1 MITSELIKN
10 RIKKFWGYG
19 SLDSTVWFVGM
30 EEGLNPTT
38 DTEEL
43 EIRFKAS
50 DGKTT
55 VDMRKDMSHLVGH
68 MKWFKKDSPI
78 QATWKYPIALYLYFK
93 NHKVPNQEDIR
104 EHQGLVLGDKLK
116 KESTTIE
123 LMPLPSQKAHES
135 TWLYKK
141 YGVEGLSSRK
151 EYLDTYKPK
160 RVKELKTLI
169 EKYSPKLV
177 IFYSIGYLP
186 EWTEI
191 IGQKPKEI
199 TNQMYFIQKGG
210 TNFCIL
216 PQGASFGMSY
226 KRLYEFANKINN
238 KIDLWKKKY

>member
-1 MITSELIKN
+1 MLTSNLIQN
-10 RIKKFWGYG
+10 RIKNFWGYG
-19 SLDSTVWFVGM
+19 SLDAPVWYVGM
-30 EEGLNPTT
+30 EEGLGPTT

-43 EIRFKAS
+43 DIRFKAA

-68 MKWFKKDSPI
+68 MKWFHKDSPI
-78 QATWKYPIALYLYFK
+78 QATWKYPIALYLYLK
-93 NHKVPNQEDIR
+93 NHKIPSQQEIR
-104 EHQGLVLGDKLK
+104 EHQGLILGDKIK

-141 YGVEGLSSRK
+141 YGVSGLNSRK
-151 EYLDTYKPK
+151 EYLDTYKSK
-160 RVKELKTLI
+160 RVKELKNLI
-169 EKYSPKLV
+169 EKRSPKLV

-199 TNQMYFIQKGG
+199 TKQMYYIKKGE
-210 TNFCIL
+210 TSFYIL

-226 KRLYEFANKINN
+226 KRLYEFADKIKNRTE
-238 KIDLWKKKY
+238 I